1 MFVSGTSTVWP
12 PSIKEVVEPFVFVTN
27 MFGKH
32 SVDLLAVLKLALE
45 IEFFFCKNSSFTDNV
60 IQCPQPARARPPL
73 NYAIHKPIMFFDMHN
88 AQRHL

>member
-12 PSIKEVVEPFVFVTN
+12 PSINEVVEPFVFVTN

-45 IEFFFCKNSSFTDNV
+45 IEFF
-60 IQCPQPARARPPL
+60 L
-73 NYAIHKPIMFFDMHN
+73 
-88 AQRHL
+88 